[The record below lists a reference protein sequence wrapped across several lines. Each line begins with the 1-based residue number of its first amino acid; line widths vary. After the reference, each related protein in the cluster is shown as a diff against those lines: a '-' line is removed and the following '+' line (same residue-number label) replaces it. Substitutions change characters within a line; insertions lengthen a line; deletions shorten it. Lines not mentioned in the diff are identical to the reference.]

1 MSVISE
7 ELKLHQNRELRFGVT
22 ATVDDSNLSD
32 PHAYD
37 HMGKTYRRFNRFVT
51 IRNTGSTPIFGLRI
65 TTNNGDLSSFEN
77 LKTHLQLSSLK
88 EAAGGGSSGPLSPD
102 VTTSVFKI
110 YNLWKD
116 HVFHASSCLRANDN
130 PYCLL
135 NFWGHGICSET
146 AHALAI
152 LLSNLGVNWR
162 RVDLNGHWV
171 FEYYFT
177 GKWNIVDTNQLA
189 FFLHFDNSTLAS
201 FEEILRDPLLIL
213 RTKAYGKYG
222 DFDICRSWENMRLYE
237 YLNPKFSLG
246 TFIDF
251 DEVTNYKVPDW
262 DLFPNESI
270 TFHFDRRPSQKIGKF
285 NNLLW
290 RYRTDFSSGDIEH
303 TIDSSLRRIHAK
315 SNTFVVRCKYPIYKV
330 VNCRT
335 GTIDVIPNNQL
346 MTEYELTTTHDDG
359 MYVFFCH
366 GNKKTFPALVK
377 GENRVCVNC
386 EAKEGTLTLF
396 FDYCRQDRTQL
407 PQVEIANSHYLFEYR
422 RPHFKVKALTAG
434 IEKLW
439 WQIST
444 KADFGW
450 IIPNFDCIEQYT
462 GIIELSAVN
471 NTFINPDH
479 DYFLRVKSFARGIWS
494 EWSKPVRFSVKKPLR
509 PFGLVGQ
516 LTKDG
521 TLSLN
526 WDSQY
531 PNDVFYYVFGSNRYD
546 FVPEIY
552 SDIQVE
558 KTRNHLVRKTSAN
571 RNLITITNQR
581 QCVIGRDYL
590 FYRVIAKKEECY
602 SVPSDLL
609 NTCHLVEEDNVVSL
623 MPEVFHIRGG
633 SGGETLRNTHY
644 KGQVE
649 PISRHL
655 CNEN

>member
-7 ELKLHQNRELRFGVT
+7 DLNLNQNSDLRFRVA

-37 HMGKTYRRFNRFVT
+37 HMGKTYRRFNRKVT
-51 IRNTGSTPIFGLRI
+51 ISNTGSTPIFGLRI
-65 TTNNGDLSSFEN
+65 ATNNEDLSSFEN
-77 LKTHLQLSSLK
+77 LKTHLQLDSN
-88 EAAGGGSSGPLSPD
+88 

-135 NFWGHGICSET
+135 NFWGHSICSET

-152 LLSNLGVNWR
+152 LLSNLEVNWR

-171 FEYYFT
+171 FEYYFA
-177 GKWNIVDTNQLA
+177 GKWNIVDANQLA
-189 FFLHFDNSTLAS
+189 FFLHFDNKTLAS
-201 FEEILRDPLLIL
+201 FEEVLRDPLLIL

-222 DFDICRSWENMRLYE
+222 DFDIRKSWENMGLYE

-246 TFIDF
+246 TFINF

-262 DLFPNESI
+262 DLFSNESI
-270 TFHFDRRPSQKIGKF
+270 TFHFNRKPSQKIGNF
-285 NNLLW
+285 NDLLW
-290 RYRTDFSSGDIEH
+290 RYSTDFGSGDIEH
-303 TIDSSLRRIHAK
+303 TIDSSLRRHHAA

-335 GTIDVIPNNQL
+335 GETNIIPNDQL
-346 MTEYELTTTHDDG
+346 MTEYELSTTQNDG

-377 GENRVCVNC
+377 GENRVFVNS
-386 EAKEGTLTLF
+386 ETKAGTLTLL
-396 FDYCRQDRTQL
+396 FDYCPQDKIQL
-407 PQVEIANSHYLFEYR
+407 PLVEIANSHYLFEYC
-422 RPHFKVKALTAG
+422 RPRFEVKALTAG

-444 KADFGW
+444 TADFGC
-450 IIPNFDCIEQYT
+450 IIPNFDCIDKYT
-462 GIIELSAVN
+462 GFIELSVVN
-471 NTFINPDH
+471 HTFINPDH
-479 DYFLRVKSFARGIWS
+479 DYFLRVKSFAKGVWS
-494 EWSKPVRFSVKKPLR
+494 EWSKPSSFSVKKPHR
-509 PFGLVGQ
+509 PFGIVSQ

-526 WDSQY
+526 WRSQDQD
-531 PNDVFYYVFGSNRYD
+531 DVLYYVFGSNRYH

-558 KTRNHLVRKTSAN
+558 KTRNHLVRKTSTN

-581 QCVIGRDYL
+581 QCVIGCDYL

-602 SVPSDLL
+602 SVPSDLIDI
-609 NTCHLVEEDNVVSL
+609 CHLVKEDNVVSL
-623 MPEVFHIRGG
+623 MPEVFHIRHG

-649 PISRHL
+649 FISRL
-655 CNEN
+655 LNN